1 MACLLRVKLTADVS
15 EAVCWHGVFAQS
27 VKLTADVS
35 EAVCWQ
41 GVFAQS
47 VKLTADVSV
56 RLCAGMACLLR
67 A

>member
-1 MACLLRVKLTADVS
+1 VLARRVCSERETHGRCKC
-15 EAVCWHGVFAQS
+15 EAVCWH
-27 VKLTADVS
+27 
-35 EAVCWQ
+35 

>member
-1 MACLLRVKLTADVS
+1 MRLCAGMACLLR
-15 EAVCWHGVFAQS
+15 